1 MDQAAEDE
9 TRAYAPKIRLF
20 VRADLTAGATVALE
34 PEQTHYLRNV
44 MRQRDGDRIGV
55 FNGRDGEW
63 EALVRPLG
71 RRDCALE
78 LARRERH
85 QTASPDLWLLFAP
98 VKRARIDFVAQKA
111 TEMGVSV
118 LQPVITRRTVVT
130 RVPDERLEANAVEAA
145 EQCWRLDVP
154 EVRPALSLDAALAS
168 WPSDRLLVFCD
179 ETGRSEPM
187 AQVLERAGP
196 GPSAI
201 LVGPEGGF
209 DAGEQRAIR
218 ALSSVL
224 PVSLGPRILR
234 ADTAAVA
241 ALAVWQATVGDWR
254 G

>member
-20 VRADLTAGATVALE
+20 VRADLALGVTVPLG
-34 PEQTHYLRNV
+34 PEQAHYLRNV
-44 MRQRDGDRIGV
+44 MRQRDGDRVGV

-63 EALVRPLG
+63 DALVRLSG

-78 LARRERH
+78 PARRERR
-85 QTASPDLWLLFAP
+85 QESSPDLWLLFAP

-118 LQPVITRRTVVT
+118 LQPVITRRTIVT
-130 RVPDERLEANAVEAA
+130 RVPNERLEANAVEAA

-168 WPSDRLLVFCD
+168 WPSGRRLVFCD
-179 ETGRSEPM
+179 ETGRGAPM
-187 AQVLERAGP
+187 PEALEQAGP
-196 GPSAI
+196 GPTAI
-201 LVGPEGGF
+201 LIGPEGGF
-209 DAGEQRAIR
+209 DEGEQRAIR
-218 ALSSVL
+218 EIPATL